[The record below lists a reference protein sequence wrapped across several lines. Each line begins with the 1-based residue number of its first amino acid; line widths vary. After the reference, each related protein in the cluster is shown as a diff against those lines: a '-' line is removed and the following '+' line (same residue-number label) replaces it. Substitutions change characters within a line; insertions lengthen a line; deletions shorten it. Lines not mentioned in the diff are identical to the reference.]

1 MDISTERVVKA
12 ARLLAGEGNREVPGA
27 WDFSDLRGQLIEL
40 SEEVPFGALTFT
52 SELIA
57 AAQLLGEPVGW
68 ISSRPS
74 IFYPPDLAENGI
86 DVSAVTV
93 VSVADEREAVWVCDL
108 LIRSGAFGF
117 VIVDLEQGKRL
128 SDAAMARLVHLC
140 RRQRTTLLFLT
151 IKRGGL
157 ASLSSLVTLRGVV
170 RRRGPLPEGSAR
182 RPSFVCEIT
191 TVKDKR
197 RTPGRK
203 VTRIYDGPVGVC

>member
-1 MDISTERVVKA
+1 
-12 ARLLAGEGNREVPGA
+12 
-27 WDFSDLRGQLIEL
+27 L

-57 AAQLLGEPVGW
+57 AAQRLGEPVGW
-68 ISSRPS
+68 ISTRPS

-93 VSVADEREAVWVCDL
+93 VSVSDEREAVWAGDL

-117 VIVDLEQGKRL
+117 IVVDLEKGKRL
-128 SDAAMARLVHLC
+128 TDAAMARLVHLS
-140 RRQRTTLLFLT
+140 RRHHTTLLFLT
-151 IKRGGL
+151 IKRGSF

-182 RPSFVCEIT
+182 QPSFVCEIT

-203 VTRIYDGPVGVC
+203 VMRVYDGPVGVR